1 MQADAGGSE
10 IFRHYVANSS
20 TSLSAYPARLATML
34 GMTWIE
40 LRDFSLVGAGFLLLV
55 LGVLWRM
62 KKGGLLRYRMAIN
75 LVFVGFILA
84 IWLVDTWI
92 KR

>member
-1 MQADAGGSE
+1 M
-10 IFRHYVANSS
+10 
-20 TSLSAYPARLATML
+20 P

-40 LRDFSLVGAGFLLLV
+40 LRDFALVGAGLLLLV

-62 KKGGLLRYRMAIN
+62 KKGGLLRYRMVLN
-75 LVFVGFILA
+75 LVVVGFILA
-84 IWLVDTWI
+84 IWLVNTWI